1 MRFRTPSWLASYCR
15 RALPPMFA
23 CVDPARA
30 LKTVEAIVET
40 DRWTSFDRY
49 HDTTRTLVRE
59 YEAAGA
65 GAEVYTAQTGSQSG
79 TGRWVIQQAQDVHAA
94 TVDVVRPVRRRIADY
109 KRNPWHYMKWGTSTP
124 PGGMTNELVV
134 VDSQEALD
142 RIPRN
147 GLVGKVALTRGDM
160 YSKAR
165 QWADKGAVGVLVD
178 KPVKGFPKATGW
190 LSFGWGGLPVD
201 HGTARLV
208 GIAISEETGNQLRQ
222 LVQKHGK
229 VVVRTRVDVRS
240 HVGSHD
246 VVSGMVQGG
255 ADPQDEVWALAHS
268 AEPGAADNASGVA
281 VCVEIARC
289 IESLVARG
297 ELPRPKRTI
306 RLLNGYE
313 CYGFFHYLENV
324 KRLQTPLA
332 GVCIDCIG
340 LKPSRCDGRMA
351 WHSTIPMS
359 AGFVD
364 GLGQG
369 IVRAALRIENPGY
382 RCVPAPF
389 VSTAD
394 TLIGDPKYGFPC
406 PWLTTYRKC
415 RPGYE
420 GYHSSADTPELLSPR
435 GLAVA
440 SAAMAAYLYFL
451 ADADSRDVVRI
462 AAWETERTLDRL
474 GASRKKL
481 SKSDAE
487 FARDQHR
494 VSMQRLQRWMWGG
507 DRSAILSHLAECE
520 RRVRDAAAARVEHGR
535 SARRTGVPGAGRVP
549 RRKAPIS
556 PTLENTP
563 KAIAQRIRDAKL
575 PSWALFWADGNRTL
589 TQIAASISCEIE
601 KEVSVKQVAG
611 FFEAHQDLGYVD
623 LIEPGDM
630 ISRAQIVRYLRALG
644 VKPGMDIMV
653 HSSLSQMGHV
663 MGGAD
668 TVIDALLAAIGKK
681 GTLVMPSFNHSSV
694 EVFNPLAT
702 PTTNG
707 TIPDAMWRRPDA
719 VRSLHHSHA
728 LAAIGPK
735 AEALTRD
742 HLQIGVWEQDSP
754 IGRLIHGRG
763 YILSLG
769 VKGEARTAY
778 HVAENSMP
786 CGCIDPF
793 GTPCKIV
800 APDGS
805 VRQVRGLAW
814 RAGAC
819 PVSPEKMNQ
828 TLDRR
833 RLQRHGKVGRAD
845 ATLVKAKDLWDVRRE
860 HLREACPVCK
870 IKPKAY
876 KWPRR
881 TD

>member
-1 MRFRTPSWLASYCR
+1 MRFRTPRWLADYCR
-15 RALPPMFA
+15 RVLPRMFDA
-23 CVDPARA
+23 VDAARA
-30 LKTVEAIVET
+30 LHTVKAIVAT

-49 HDTTRTLVRE
+49 HDTSRMLVRE
-59 YEAAGA
+59 YRAAGA
-65 GAEVYTAQTGSQSG
+65 QAQVYTAQTGGQSG
-79 TGRWVIQQAQDVHAA
+79 TGRWVVQQAQDVRAL
-94 TVDVVRPVRRRIADY
+94 TVDVVRPVCRRIADY
-109 KRNPWHYMKWGTSTP
+109 RRNPWHHIRWGTSTP

-134 VDSQEALD
+134 VDSQDALD

-147 GLVGKVALTRGDM
+147 GLVGKMVLTRANV
-160 YSKAR
+160 SSQAHT
-165 QWADKGAVGVLVD
+165 WADKGAVGLLVD
-178 KPVKGFPKATGW
+178 KPVRGLPKATGW
-190 LSFGWGGLPVD
+190 LGFGWGGLPVD

-208 GIAISEETGNQLRQ
+208 GVALSENAGNQLRQ

-229 VVVRTRVDVRS
+229 VVVKTRVDLRT

-246 VVSGMVQGG
+246 VVSGIVQGG

-281 VCVEIARC
+281 VCLEIARC

-313 CYGFFHYLENV
+313 CYGFFHYLEHTT
-324 KRLQTPLA
+324 RLQTPLA

-340 LKPSRCDGRMA
+340 LAPSRCDRRLE
-351 WHSTIPMS
+351 WHATLPMS
-359 AGFVD
+359 AGFVE
-364 GLGQG
+364 GLGEG

-382 RCVPAPF
+382 RCVPAGF

-406 PWLTTYRKC
+406 PWLATYRKGT
-415 RPGYE
+415 PGYE
-420 GYHSSADTPELLSPR
+420 GYHSSADTPELLHPK

-451 ADADSRDVVRI
+451 ADADSRHVAQI
-462 AAWETERTLDRL
+462 AAWETARTLHAL
-474 GASRKKL
+474 GASGKKL

-487 FARDQHR
+487 FARDRHHM
-494 VSMQRLQRWMWGG
+494 SMQRLQRWMWGG
-507 DRSAILSHLAECE
+507 DRSTVLSHLAECE
-520 RRVRDAAAARVEHGR
+520 RSVREAVAARTAPAERPRHTRVQ
-535 SARRTGVPGAGRVP
+535 GAARVP
-549 RRKAPIS
+549 RRKAPIT
-556 PTLENTP
+556 PTIENTP
-563 KAIAQRIRDAKL
+563 QPIAQRIRDAKL
-575 PSWALFWADGNRTL
+575 PPWSLFWADGQRTL
-589 TQIAASISCEIE
+589 AQIATALACDLK
-601 KEVSVKQVAG
+601 KEVDVKQVVG
-611 FFEAHQDLGYVD
+611 FFEAHRDLGYVD

-630 ISRAQIVRYLRALG
+630 VSKAQIVRDLKALG
-644 VKPGMDIMV
+644 VAAGMDLMV

-663 MGGAD
+663 AGGPS
-668 TVIDALLAAIGKK
+668 TVVSALLAAVGKS
-681 GTLVMPSFNHSSV
+681 GTLVMPSFNHSRA

-702 PTTNG
+702 PTANG
-707 TIPDAMWRRPDA
+707 AIADAMWRRPDC

-728 LAAIGPK
+728 VAAIGPR
-735 AEALTRD
+735 AEEFTPG
-742 HLQIGVWEQDSP
+742 HLDTGIWEQDSP
-754 IGRLIHGRG
+754 IGRLIHGG
-763 YILSLG
+763 GHILSLG

-793 GTPCKIV
+793 GTRCKIV
-800 APDGS
+800 APDGR

-819 PVSPEKMNQ
+819 PVPPERINQ

-833 RLQRHGKVGRAD
+833 RLQRRGKVGRAD
-845 ATLVKAKDLWDVRRE
+845 ATLVKAKVLWDVRRE
-860 HLREACPVCK
+860 HLRHACPVCK

-876 KWPRR
+876 SWPSRR
-881 TD
+881 P